1 MSREAGGDSRPVGLL
16 FEAPKRLGG
25 GKEGLPDGL
34 WPPEAAAAAAA
45 NIEDRFCKSRIF
57 SKPEGIFLQ
66 EENYCWKWGD
76 KTFLN
81 GGIFI
86 THYFESIRGIK
97 KSILR
102 FFLKQS

>member
-45 NIEDRFCKSRIF
+45 NIEDRFCKR
-57 SKPEGIFLQ
+57 
-66 EENYCWKWGD
+66 
-76 KTFLN
+76 
-81 GGIFI
+81 
-86 THYFESIRGIK
+86 
-97 KSILR
+97 
-102 FFLKQS
+102 

>member
-45 NIEDRFCKSRIF
+45 NIEDRFCKSRKF
-57 SKPEGIFLQ
+57 QNLRASF
-66 EENYCWKWGD
+66 C
-76 KTFLN
+76 
-81 GGIFI
+81 
-86 THYFESIRGIK
+86 
-97 KSILR
+97 KS
-102 FFLKQS
+102 